1 MALLTPGQEARK
13 KKSRNGAGWALIGVL
28 VLAVAAIGWAM
39 FGPSV
44 PWNPPPE
51 IKAEKNPVAATPE
64 SLAAAKS
71 LFQSHCAH
79 CHGETG
85 AGDGSEAGKL
95 SVQPTD
101 FTDALA
107 MRKATDG
114 ELFWRIGAGR
124 RPMPSFA
131 KKLTEQERWEL
142 VNYIRTLAPP
152 LPQ

>member
-1 MALLTPGQEARK
+1 MSPGQQAAI
-13 KKSRNGAGWALIGVL
+13 KKSGNGALWALIAVFL
-28 VLAVAAIGWAM
+28 VGIAAIGWAI
-39 FGPSV
+39 FGPSA
-44 PWNPPPE
+44 PWNPPPQ
-51 IKAEKNPVAATPE
+51 IKTEANPVAATPE

-71 LFQSHCAH
+71 LYMSHCAH
-79 CHGETG
+79 CHGQTG

-107 MRKATDG
+107 MKKATDG

-142 VNYIRTLAPP
+142 VNYIRTLASP
-152 LPQ
+152 LPK

>member
-1 MALLTPGQEARK
+1 MF
-13 KKSRNGAGWALIGVL
+13 L
-28 VLAVAAIGWAM
+28 VGIAAIGWAI
-39 FGPSV
+39 FGPSA
-44 PWNPPPE
+44 PWNPPPQ
-51 IKAEKNPVAATPE
+51 IKTEANPVAATPE

-71 LFQSHCAH
+71 LYMSHCAH
-79 CHGETG
+79 CHGQTG

-107 MRKATDG
+107 MKKATDG

-142 VNYIRTLAPP
+142 VNYIRTLASP
-152 LPQ
+152 LPK